1 MSDIEELLGQ
11 VMVEHDDEAPRAGD
25 LLRALAAAEAPAE
38 TRSWR
43 RRRWLAARGPA
54 ERAGRPGW
62 LIPTAAAIAVAA
74 VMIGSA
80 WAGGLIGGRNG
91 TRTTIGQTTGLAGL
105 SCPARYRGVAPWVP
119 ARPAGI
125 GGRSRLAPL
134 RTPVS
139 AVVCGYIPDLRHKN
153 LAGRV
158 VGHVL
163 TRQRQ
168 LTGGLAALAGDLA
181 WLPRLLPGQPIPCL
195 TVLGPQSNYL
205 IGLAYRNGGRI
216 WVSTT
221 ADLTGCVM
229 TSNGDFTTF
238 ANVSAEAAK
247 AVRTGRWPERPRVSC
262 GSGGRLG
269 QETVMV
275 PAGSTSLTICVGRM
289 VRTVTSGF
297 QGLVAALN
305 ALPARTSTRECSTK
319 PPFQGQN
326 YRLEFAYPQGP
337 AVQVRVSPSCYP
349 AIDNLSLQAYSA
361 KPSCP
366 SLSRWCGL
374 TARGRCRAPCVPLP
388 PGADGSPSCHGHVWP
403 CHSRVR
409 TSRCQLAAG
418 HVTARGSYLADRR
431 LNRAAAHLVEAHQMS
446 LYIDPRGTET
456 EGW

>member
-1 MSDIEELLGQ
+1 MSDIEELVGQ
-11 VMVEHDDEAPRAGD
+11 VMAEHDDEAPRAAD

-38 TRSWR
+38 TWSWR
-43 RRRWLAARGPA
+43 RRRRRLAERRPA
-54 ERAGRPGW
+54 GRAGRAGW
-62 LIPTAAAIAVAA
+62 LIPAAAAIAVAA

-91 TRTTIGQTTGLAGL
+91 TRTAIRQTEL
-105 SCPARYRGVAPWVP
+105 SCPAKYRGVAPWVP
-119 ARPAGI
+119 ARPVGI

-139 AVVCGYIPDLRHKN
+139 AVVCGYVPDLRYKN
-153 LAGRV
+153 LAGHL

-181 WLPRLLPGQPIPCL
+181 WLPRVLPGQPIPCL

-205 IGLAYRNGGRI
+205 IGLAYRGGGRI

-221 ADLTGCVM
+221 ADLTGCVL

-238 ANVSAEAAK
+238 ANASAEAAK
-247 AVRTGRWPERPRVSC
+247 AVRTGRWPEPPQVSC

-275 PAGSTSLTICVGRM
+275 PAGPTSLTICAGRM
-289 VRTVTSGF
+289 ARTLTSGY
-297 QGLVAALN
+297 QRLVAALN
-305 ALPARTSTRECSTK
+305 ALPARTSTRECSSR
-319 PPFQGQN
+319 PPFHGQN

-337 AVQVRVSPSCYP
+337 AVQVRVSAYCYP

-361 KPSCP
+361 KTILP
-366 SLSRWCGL
+366 LIKQML
-374 TARGRCRAPCVPLP
+374 RA
-388 PGADGSPSCHGHVWP
+388 S
-403 CHSRVR
+403 
-409 TSRCQLAAG
+409 
-418 HVTARGSYLADRR
+418 
-431 LNRAAAHLVEAHQMS
+431 
-446 LYIDPRGTET
+446 
-456 EGW
+456 

>member
-11 VMVEHDDEAPRAGD
+11 VMAEHDDEAPRAGD

-38 TRSWR
+38 TWSWR
-43 RRRWLAARGPA
+43 RRRRLAVRGLA
-54 ERAGRPGW
+54 GRAGRARW
-62 LIPTAAAIAVAA
+62 LTSAAAAIAVAA

-91 TRTTIGQTTGLAGL
+91 TRTGIHHTTRLAEL
-105 SCPARYRGVAPWVP
+105 TCPAKYRGVAPWVP

-134 RTPVS
+134 RTPIS
-139 AVVCGYIPDLRHKN
+139 AVVCGYLPNLRHKN
-153 LAGRV
+153 LAGHL
-158 VGHVL
+158 VGHAL

-168 LTGGLAALAGDLA
+168 LTGGLAALVGDLA

-205 IGLAYRNGGRI
+205 IGLAYRSGGRI

-221 ADLTGCVM
+221 ADATGCVM

-247 AVRTGRWPERPRVSC
+247 AVRTGRWPEPPQVVSC

-275 PAGSTSLTICVGRM
+275 PAGSTSLTICAARV

-305 ALPARTSTRECSTK
+305 ALPARTSTRGCSSK
-319 PPFQGQN
+319 PPFHGQN
-326 YRLEFAYPQGP
+326 YQLEFGYPQGP
-337 AVQVRVSPSCYP
+337 AVQVRVSSYCYP

-361 KPSCP
+361 KTILPIIKQM
-366 SLSRWCGL
+366 L
-374 TARGRCRAPCVPLP
+374 RA
-388 PGADGSPSCHGHVWP
+388 S
-403 CHSRVR
+403 
-409 TSRCQLAAG
+409 
-418 HVTARGSYLADRR
+418 
-431 LNRAAAHLVEAHQMS
+431 
-446 LYIDPRGTET
+446 
-456 EGW
+456 